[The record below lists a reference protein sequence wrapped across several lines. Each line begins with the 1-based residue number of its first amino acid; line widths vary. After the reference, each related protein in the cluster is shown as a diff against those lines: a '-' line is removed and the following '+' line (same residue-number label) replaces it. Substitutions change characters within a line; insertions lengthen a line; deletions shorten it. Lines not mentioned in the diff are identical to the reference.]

1 MASPATVSRCGMVY
15 VTPSDLSWRP
25 RFYTWIQNYISQHL
39 EGEKR
44 EFLVDLF
51 ETFVDLALEKM
62 KKLRDREVMAT
73 NESQNVECLCNF
85 IEHFIKN
92 PRIQQEEKKDVWQK
106 KINSAFA
113 FSLIWGFGASF
124 DDSAHRFLDS
134 IFRDFFGK
142 LHIPP
147 KETVF

>member
-15 VTPSDLSWRP
+15 VTPSDLGWRP
-25 RFYTWIQNYISQHL
+25 HFYTWVQNYITKYL

-51 ETFVDLALEKM
+51 ETFVDLAFEKM

-85 IEHFIKN
+85 IEHFIKDS
-92 PRIQQEEKKDVWQK
+92 RIQQEEKKDVW
-106 KINSAFA
+106 
-113 FSLIWGFGASF
+113 
-124 DDSAHRFLDS
+124 
-134 IFRDFFGK
+134 
-142 LHIPP
+142 
-147 KETVF
+147 